1 MKKSNKQEINPEE
14 LLNDFNKIISV
25 INNINSKNIDELDLN
40 LLSDKVKKI
49 QKETQDKY
57 NPIIKKLKNN
67 LDSTK

>member
-14 LLNDFNKIISV
+14 LLNDFN
-25 INNINSKNIDELDLN
+25 NIDELDLN